1 MWGRMWGTR
10 MGKLT
15 AASAKALS
23 KPGLHGDG
31 GTLYLHVSASG
42 SRSWIQRIVY
52 EGRRHDLGLGA
63 FPAVPLA
70 EARRRAAANRLL
82 VAAGGDPLEGRRRAK
97 VPTFR
102 QAAEQT
108 YQSYRP
114 RWRSEKVAAVWLQ
127 SMERYAFPVIGM
139 LPVNRVGREDVLKI
153 LTPIWGSKPETAR
166 KLRQRIRATLKWC
179 MAKEYVAHNVAGE
192 LIDGALP
199 AMPSVQAHHP
209 ALHYREVPAAV
220 AKVEGS
226 GASLAARLCFRFL
239 VLTAARSGEA
249 RGALW
254 SEIDLEAREWR
265 IPPER
270 MKEGAEHRVPLPDA
284 AVAVIEQA
292 RPLRD
297 RSGLVFPSP
306 ARANRPLSENTLSK
320 LLRDLGL
327 PAVPHGFRA
336 SFRTWASE
344 QTNAPHAVMEQALAH
359 AVSDPYSRGDHM
371 KKRRKLM
378 KQWARFV
385 TSGEA

>member
-1 MWGRMWGTR
+1 

-15 AASAKALS
+15 AAGVKALS

-31 GTLYLHVSASG
+31 GTLYLNVRAG
-42 SRSWIQRIVY
+42 GTRSWIQRITF
-52 EGRRHDLGLGA
+52 EGRRHDVGLGA
-63 FPAVPLA
+63 FPDVPLA

-82 VAAGGDPLEGRRRAK
+82 VAAGGDPLEGRRRAR

-102 QAAEQT
+102 AAAEQT

-127 SMERYAFPVIGM
+127 SMERYVFPVIGT
-139 LPVNRVGREDVLKI
+139 LPVNRVGRAEVLKI
-153 LTPIWGSKPETAR
+153 LTPIWGRKPETAR

-179 MAKEYVAHNVAGE
+179 QAEGHVEHNVAGE

-199 AMPSVQAHHP
+199 AMPSVRAHHRAVP
-209 ALHYREVPAAV
+209 YREVPAAL
-220 AKVEGS
+220 ATVEAS
-226 GASLAARLCFRFL
+226 GASLPARLCFRFL

-254 SEIDLEAREWR
+254 SEIDLKAREWR
-265 IPPER
+265 IPAER
-270 MKEGAEHRVPLPDA
+270 MKEGEEHVVPLA
-284 AVAVIEQA
+284 AAALAVIERA

-297 RSGLVFPSP
+297 RSGLVFPSS
-306 ARANRPLSENTLSK
+306 ARVGRPLSDNTLTK
-320 LLRDLGL
+320 LLRALDV